1 MMPLILTTPLR
12 VLVIGAGKAGLIKVQ
27 SALR

>member
-12 VLVIGAGKAGLIKVQ
+12 VLVIGAGKAGLIKVR